1 MTGDVRLQILQLLKM
16 RWDAPEGAKS
26 NVVRLD
32 ELVEHFDL
40 PKQEVRDH
48 MTLLESRGDVKS
60 DHSRPNP
67 GYFITQRG
75 QACVIEHS

>member
-1 MTGDVRLQILQLLKM
+1 MTEDVPLQILQLLKI
-16 RWDAPEGAKS
+16 RWAAPEGAKS

-40 PKQEVRDH
+40 PKQELRDH
-48 MTLLESRGDVKS
+48 MTLLESRGYVKS

-67 GYFITQRG
+67 GYFITERG
-75 QACVIEHS
+75 QAHVIELS